1 MSEEKKSIKGGEFI
15 IKEAKVEDIFI
26 AENWG
31 EEEIMMR
38 DTCYDFLE
46 AEIFPDL
53 ERIDKMEEGLM
64 PSKLDKAGALG
75 LLGVSIPE
83 QYGGFGKDFNS
94 SLLINEATGSGHSF
108 AVALSAHTGI
118 GMLPILYY
126 GNDAQKEKYLPDLS
140 SGAKKACYCLTEPGS
155 GSDANSGKTK
165 AVLNTEGTHY
175 ILNGQK
181 MWITNGG
188 FADVFIVFAKVDDDA
203 NLSAFIVEKEFGGIT
218 LNPEEEKMG
227 IKGSSTRQ
235 VFFNDVKVPK
245 ENFLG
250 EREGG
255 FKIALNILNIGRIK
269 LGAAALGAMKRTS
282 TQAITYANERE
293 QFGLQ
298 ISKYGAIRF
307 KLAEQAIKTY
317 SLESALYRT
326 GLNIDQATDELL
338 ASGMDETQAK
348 LKGVEEFAVEAAIL
362 KVYGSEAL
370 DYVVDEGVQ
379 VYGGMGY
386 SADAPM
392 DRAYRDSRINRI
404 FEGTNEINRMLIVDM
419 LLKRAMKGK
428 LDLLGPAQAVQKE
441 LMSIPDFGD
450 QDDSLLAA
458 EGRYV
463 ANFKKAILMA
473 AGAAVQKLMQSL
485 AKEQEILMN
494 ISDMIIN
501 TYVAESMLLRVKK
514 LISKVGEE
522 EAKLQIAM
530 VQTFIY
536 DVADKINKSGK
547 DAINSFS
554 EGDEQRMMLLGIKRF
569 TKVAP
574 FNVKEARQAI
584 AQKLVSENKYVF

>member
-1 MSEEKKSIKGGEFI
+1 
-15 IKEAKVEDIFI
+15 
-26 AENWG
+26 
-31 EEEIMMR
+31 
-38 DTCYDFLE
+38 
-46 AEIFPDL
+46 
-53 ERIDKMEEGLM
+53 
-64 PSKLDKAGALG
+64 
-75 LLGVSIPE
+75 
-83 QYGGFGKDFNS
+83 
-94 SLLINEATGSGHSF
+94 
-108 AVALSAHTGI
+108 
-118 GMLPILYY
+118 
-126 GNDAQKEKYLPDLS
+126 
-140 SGAKKACYCLTEPGS
+140 
-155 GSDANSGKTK
+155 
-165 AVLNTEGTHY
+165 
-175 ILNGQK
+175 
-181 MWITNGG
+181 
-188 FADVFIVFAKVDDDA
+188 
-203 NLSAFIVEKEFGGIT
+203 
-218 LNPEEEKMG
+218 
-227 IKGSSTRQ
+227 
-235 VFFNDVKVPK
+235 
-245 ENFLG
+245 
-250 EREGG
+250 
-255 FKIALNILNIGRIK
+255 
-269 LGAAALGAMKRTS
+269 
-282 TQAITYANERE
+282 
-293 QFGLQ
+293 
-298 ISKYGAIRF
+298 
-307 KLAEQAIKTY
+307 
-317 SLESALYRT
+317 
-326 GLNIDQATDELL
+326 
-338 ASGMDETQAK
+338 
-348 LKGVEEFAVEAAIL
+348 
-362 KVYGSEAL
+362 
-370 DYVVDEGVQ
+370 
-379 VYGGMGY
+379 MGY

-463 ANFKKAILMA
+463 ANFKKAILMT
-473 AGAAVQKLMQSL
+473 AGAAVQKLMQTL